1 MKIRR
6 LFLLLSA
13 LFIFSTISFG
23 QLNAV
28 SGFWKGTF
36 ICPKTGENIEIELQ
50 LVANPQDKNKTNWN
64 YLLGT
69 AKGTGK
75 QLIDGRVYDFQ
86 FNSNV
91 HKDNSLTARI
101 YDLSNVDEKD
111 KKPQLIQEV
120 ILVLEKK
127 NGAYVLTGNWLF
139 PYYQDKDC
147 AKGNILMKKTTA
159 KSRA

>member
-50 LVANPQDKNKTNWN
+50 LVANPQDK
-64 YLLGT
+64 
-69 AKGTGK
+69 
-75 QLIDGRVYDFQ
+75 
-86 FNSNV
+86 
-91 HKDNSLTARI
+91 
-101 YDLSNVDEKD
+101 
-111 KKPQLIQEV
+111 
-120 ILVLEKK
+120 
-127 NGAYVLTGNWLF
+127 
-139 PYYQDKDC
+139 DC
-147 AKGNILMKKTTA
+147 AKGNILMKRTTA